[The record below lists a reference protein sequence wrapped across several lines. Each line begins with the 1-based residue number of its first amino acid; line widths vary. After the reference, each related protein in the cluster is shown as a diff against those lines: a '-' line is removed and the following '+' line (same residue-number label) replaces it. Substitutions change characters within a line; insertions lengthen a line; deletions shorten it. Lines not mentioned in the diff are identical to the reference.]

1 MTHLILSARRWL
13 GHFVIVCSLG
23 GCTTTATITR
33 VNGRSTDAEITGID
47 RENVYVKTDSGS
59 RPIPRKEI
67 TDIDHPGDTATVIGL
82 ILGVYGVANIAVGAK
97 YCDSKGN
104 VYCAGVFAPAAIG
117 FPMAI
122 WGIAVH
128 TNSTNAMLHS
138 PDWKT
143 VAKLRVVPSVTTLDG
158 KRAAGAT
165 IQADF

>member
-1 MTHLILSARRWL
+1 MGMISLCPSAASTHPFHGCVVLMATLQKPGSVARIGWISPTTSCTVTGAMTHLLLGVRRRL
-13 GHFVIVCSLG
+13 GHFVIICSLG

-97 YCDSKGN
+97 YCDRKGN
-104 VYCAGVFAPAAIG
+104 VYC
-117 FPMAI
+117 
-122 WGIAVH
+122 
-128 TNSTNAMLHS
+128 
-138 PDWKT
+138 
-143 VAKLRVVPSVTTLDG
+143 
-158 KRAAGAT
+158 
-165 IQADF
+165 